1 MWRTKE
7 RKADETIE
15 RLAKAI
21 NKYNCSNLVSTA
33 NSTYRLSV
41 LPFYTS
47 FKLYT
52 FIDFSFCPYFEM
64 SLLDNGSHTFV
75 LDGSQKPFL
84 EANALSPIVLT
95 SNNVYQ
101 YASVVLGNICKG
113 DSSYRLVNSI
123 DDITFSTIPSKEQYK
138 QIKSTII
145 SPIIKKDEDHFLIT
159 TSLLLNEN
167 ILETTI
173 KIHIDGRIEIVEEK
187 VVLENMPIQELVLE

>member
-7 RKADETIE
+7 RKTDETAE

-33 NSTYRLSV
+33 NSTYRMFT
-41 LPFYTS
+41 LPFYTN

-52 FIDFSFCPYFEM
+52 FIDFSFCPYLEM
-64 SLLDNGSHTFV
+64 NLLDNGVYTFV

-84 EANALSPIVLT
+84 EANALSPLVLT

-123 DDITFSTIPSKEQYK
+123 NDITFCTIPSKEEYL
-138 QIKSTII
+138 QIESSITT
-145 SPIIKKDEDHFLIT
+145 PTIKKDADSYEIT
-159 TSLLLNEN
+159 TSLLLNDCMVEA
-167 ILETTI
+167 TI
-173 KIHIDGRIEIVEEK
+173 KIHIDGHIEIIEEK
-187 VVLENMPIQELVLE
+187 VVLENMPIQEMVLE

>member
-7 RKADETIE
+7 RKIDETTE

-21 NKYNCSNLVSTA
+21 NKNNCSNLVSTA
-33 NSTYRLSV
+33 NSTYRMFT
-41 LPFYTS
+41 LPFYPN

-52 FIDFSFCPYFEM
+52 FIDFSFCPYLEM
-64 SLLDNGSHTFV
+64 NLLDNGSYTFV

-84 EANALSPIVLT
+84 EANALSPLVLT

-123 DDITFSTIPSKEQYK
+123 NDITFSSIPSKDQFN
-138 QIKSTII
+138 QIESSII
-145 SPIIKKDEDHFLIT
+145 SPVIKKNEDHFLIT
-159 TSLLLNEN
+159 TSLLLRDN

-173 KIHIDGRIEIVEEK
+173 KIHIDGRIDIIEEN